1 MEQNYL
7 GLGLNFKLLLIMKTL
22 YVIGVVTT
30 TSTLL
35 AAIAILVNKPDIQQ
49 KLQKEVDTVIGPDQV
64 QKWNRYKLTLFKTVR
79 LN

>member
-7 GLGLNFKLLLIMKTL
+7 GLGLNFKLLLIMKKL
-22 YVIGVVTT
+22 YEIGVVTT

-64 QKWNRYKLTLFKTVR
+64 QKWIN
-79 LN
+79 